1 MDLFQW
7 LKNAGAGA
15 KQPAIPAHGSPG
27 KPPVRRR
34 YRFYGLVQGVGF
46 RYEAMGIASRLPL
59 VGWVKNEYD
68 GSVTIEI
75 EGAPNYIDSF
85 IMAIRA
91 VRRFNITEI
100 KMEDL
105 PILGT
110 ETSFKLLF
118 GA

>member
-1 MDLFQW
+1 MNLFQW
-7 LKNAGAGA
+7 LKNAGAGVR
-15 KQPAIPAHGSPG
+15 QPTISIPESSD

-34 YRFYGLVQGVGF
+34 YHFYGLVQGVGF
-46 RYEAMGIASRLPL
+46 RYEAMGIASQLSL
-59 VGWVKNEYD
+59 VGWVKNEHD

-100 KMEDL
+100 KMENL
-105 PILGT
+105 PLSRT
-110 ETSFKLLF
+110 ETKFKLLY
-118 GA
+118 

>member
-1 MDLFQW
+1 MNRFQW
-7 LKNAGAGA
+7 LQNAGAGA
-15 KQPAIPAHGSPG
+15 QQPAILIPESSGR
-27 KPPVRRR
+27 PPVRRR

-46 RYEAMGIASRLPL
+46 RYEAMGIASQLSL
-59 VGWVKNEYD
+59 VGWVKNEHD

-100 KMEDL
+100 KMDDL
-105 PILGT
+105 PLLGT
-110 ETSFKLLF
+110 ETTFKLLF

>member
-1 MDLFQW
+1 MNLFQW
-7 LKNAGAGA
+7 LKNAGAGV
-15 KQPAIPAHGSPG
+15 PVIPAHESAD

-46 RYEAMGIASRLPL
+46 RYEAIGLASQLSL
-59 VGWVKNEYD
+59 VGWVKNEHD

-100 KMEDL
+100 KVDDL
-105 PILGT
+105 PLLGT
-110 ETSFKLLF
+110 ETTFKLLF
-118 GA
+118 GT

>member
-1 MDLFQW
+1 MNLFQW
-7 LKNAGAGA
+7 LKDAGAGA
-15 KQPAIPAHGSPG
+15 RQPAIPIPEASD

-46 RYEAMGIASRLPL
+46 RYEAMGIASQLSL

-68 GSVTIEI
+68 GSVTVEI

-100 KMEDL
+100 KMENL
-105 PILGT
+105 PLLGT
-110 ETSFKLLF
+110 ETKFKLLY
-118 GA
+118 

>member
-1 MDLFQW
+1 MNLFQW
-7 LKNAGAGA
+7 LKDAGAGA
-15 KQPAIPAHGSPG
+15 RQPAIPIPEASD

-46 RYEAMGIASRLPL
+46 RYEAMGIASQLSL

-85 IMAIRA
+85 IMVMRA
-91 VRRFNITEI
+91 VRRFHITEI
-100 KMEDL
+100 KMENMPL
-105 PILGT
+105 LRT
-110 ETSFKLLF
+110 ETTFKLF
-118 GA
+118 Y

>member
-1 MDLFQW
+1 MNLFQW
-7 LKNAGAGA
+7 LRGAGAGVQ
-15 KQPAIPAHGSPG
+15 QPAMPVHETPD

-46 RYEAMGIASRLPL
+46 RYEAVGIASQLSL

-68 GSVTIEI
+68 GSVVIEI

-85 IMAIRA
+85 IMAMRA

-105 PILGT
+105 PLLGA
-110 ETSFKLLF
+110 ETTFKLLF

>member
-1 MDLFQW
+1 MNLFQW
-7 LKNAGAGA
+7 LKNAGAGVQ
-15 KQPAIPAHGSPG
+15 QPAVPIPEFSD
-27 KPPVRRR
+27 KLPVRRR

-46 RYEAMGIASRLPL
+46 RYEAMGIASQLSL

-85 IMAIRA
+85 IMAMRA

-100 KMEDL
+100 KMDDL
-105 PILGT
+105 PRLGT
-110 ETSFKLLF
+110 ETKFKLIY
-118 GA
+118 

>member
-1 MDLFQW
+1 MSLFQW
-7 LKNAGAGA
+7 LRNAGVGIQ
-15 KQPAIPAHGSPG
+15 QPAIPIRESPD

-34 YRFYGLVQGVGF
+34 YRFYGRVQGVGF
-46 RYEAMGIASRLPL
+46 RYETMGIASQLSL

-68 GSVTIEI
+68 GSVVIEV

-91 VRRFNITEI
+91 VPRFDITEI
-100 KMEDL
+100 KMENL
-105 PILGT
+105 PLLGT

-118 GA
+118 

>member
-1 MDLFQW
+1 MSLFQW

-15 KQPAIPAHGSPG
+15 RQPVISIPEFSD

-46 RYEAMGIASRLPL
+46 RYEAIGIASQLSL

-100 KMEDL
+100 KMENL
-105 PILGT
+105 PLLGT
-110 ETSFKLLF
+110 EITFKLLF

>member
-1 MDLFQW
+1 MNLFQW
-7 LKNAGAGA
+7 LKNAGTGA
-15 KQPAIPAHGSPG
+15 QQPAIPIPESSD

-46 RYEAMGIASRLPL
+46 RYEAMGIASQLSL

-68 GSVTIEI
+68 GSVTVEI

-85 IMAIRA
+85 IMAMRA
-91 VRRFNITEI
+91 VRRFDISEI
-100 KMEDL
+100 KMDDL
-105 PILGT
+105 PPLGT
-110 ETSFKLLF
+110 ETTFRLLF

>member
-1 MDLFQW
+1 MSLFQW
-7 LKNAGAGA
+7 LKNAGAEA
-15 KQPAIPAHGSPG
+15 QQPAIPIRKSSD

-46 RYEAMGIASRLPL
+46 RYEAIGIASQLSL
-59 VGWVKNEYD
+59 VGWVKNEHD
-68 GSVTIEI
+68 GSVTVEI
-75 EGAPNYIDSF
+75 EGAPNCIDSF

-100 KMEDL
+100 KMDDL
-105 PILGT
+105 PLLGT
-110 ETSFKLLF
+110 ETTFKLLF